1 MQDPEEAVAFMQRFS
16 FAVFTSVLNNEPVA
30 THLPVVTEVRNGKV
44 VLIAHLAK
52 ANVQAQALETGT
64 HLIVFAEPH
73 GYVSPTLYERKVSVP
88 TWDYMAVHAYGTAK
102 IISERS
108 EVLKL
113 LEETIGFYESSY
125 TQQWQQL
132 PETYVN
138 ALLNE
143 LVAFEVAVTR
153 IEAKKKLSQDR
164 PRADR
169 DRIREKFEQ
178 SADTNENLLAEYMKQ
193 EQKK

>member
-1 MQDPEEAVAFMQRFS
+1 MKDPDEAVAFMQRFS

-52 ANVQAQALETGT
+52 ANIQVQALETGT
-64 HLIVFAEPH
+64 HLMVFAEPH

-102 IISERS
+102 IIGEQS

-113 LEETIGFYESSY
+113 LEKTIGFYESGY

-143 LVAFEVAVTR
+143 LVAFEVTVTR

-178 SADTNENLLAEYMKQ
+178 STDTNENLLAEYMKQ

>member
-52 ANVQAQALETGT
+52 ANIQAQALETGT
-64 HLIVFAEPH
+64 HLIVFSEPH

-102 IISERS
+102 IISAQS
-108 EVLKL
+108 EVLRL
-113 LEETIGFYESSY
+113 LEKTIGFYESSY

-132 PETYVN
+132 PETYVK

-178 SADTNENLLAEYMKQ
+178 SAGTNENLLAEYMKQ

>member
-1 MQDPEEAVAFMQRFS
+1 MQDPDEAAAFMQRFS
-16 FAVFTSVLNNEPVA
+16 FGVFTSVLNNEPVA

-44 VLIAHLAK
+44 VLITHLAK
-52 ANVQAQALETGT
+52 ANIQAQALETGT
-64 HLIVFAEPH
+64 HLMVFAEPH

-113 LEETIGFYESSY
+113 LEKTIGFYEGSY